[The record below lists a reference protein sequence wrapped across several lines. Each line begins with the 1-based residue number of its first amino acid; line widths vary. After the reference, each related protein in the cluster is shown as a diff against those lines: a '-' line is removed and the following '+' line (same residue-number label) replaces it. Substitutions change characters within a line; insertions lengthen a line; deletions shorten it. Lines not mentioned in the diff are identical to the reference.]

1 MMLISLTVNGGGALP
16 IFLFL
21 VLQALN
27 NVNILSHGGV
37 TLARS
42 PIASR
47 AAPALK

>member
-27 NVNILSHGGV
+27 NVMCYRHS
-37 TLARS
+37 TM
-42 PIASR
+42 
-47 AAPALK
+47 